1 MIETCQT
8 EKAKRDYIL
17 LRKALDHNDQ
27 QAYAE
32 LMSLYRD
39 SIYYMLVRMVKNKD
53 DAEDLTLMTF
63 GKAFRYLDKY
73 TPKYAFSTWL
83 YRIALNNSIDF
94 LRVKNNMPQYF
105 DEDLYTNSATSI
117 IDQSEDN
124 LQRTPEEEVID
135 KQRLQLLRAAVSELP
150 DKYRKVIELRYYE
163 DLAYEEIAE
172 RMDVSL
178 ATVKRVRASMVEAMR
193 RRAEEL
199 GMKTKDR

>member
-1 MIETCQT
+1 MSNETCQT
-8 EKAKRDYIL
+8 EKAKRDYLL
-17 LRKALDHNDQ
+17 LRRALDHNDQ

-39 SIYYMLVRMVKNKD
+39 SIFYMLVRMVKNKD

-105 DEDLYTNSATSI
+105 EEDLYTDNATSI

-124 LQRTPEEEVID
+124 MQRTPEEEIID
-135 KQRLQLLRAAVSELP
+135 KQRLQMLRAAVSELP

-163 DLAYEEIAE
+163 DLAYDEIAE
-172 RMDVSL
+172 RLGLTLSN
-178 ATVKRVRASMVEAMR
+178 VKIQIMRAKNMLSELMQPMR
-193 RRAEEL
+193 SSI
-199 GMKTKDR
+199 

>member
-8 EKAKRDYIL
+8 EKAKRDYML
-17 LRKALDHNDQ
+17 LRKALDDNDQ

-73 TPKYAFSTWL
+73 TPKYAFSTRL

-94 LRVKNNMPQYF
+94 LRMKNNMPQYF
-105 DEDLYTNSATSI
+105 EEDLYTSSTTSI

-124 LQRTPEEEVID
+124 LQRNPEEEIID

-150 DKYRKVIELRYYE
+150 ERYRRVIELRYYE

-172 RMDVSL
+172 RLGLTLSN
-178 ATVKRVRASMVEAMR
+178 VKIQIMRAKQMLSELMKPMRNAM
-193 RRAEEL
+193 
-199 GMKTKDR
+199 

>member
-1 MIETCQT
+1 MMNTCQT
-8 EKAKRDYIL
+8 EKAKRDYVL

-32 LMSLYRD
+32 LMRLYRD
-39 SIYYMLVRMVKNKD
+39 SIYYMLMRMVKNKD

-73 TPKYAFSTWL
+73 TPQYAFSTWL

-105 DEDLYTNSATSI
+105 EEDLYTSSTTSI

-124 LQRTPEEEVID
+124 LQRTPEDEVID
-135 KQRLQLLRAAVSELP
+135 KQRLQLLRAAVAELP
-150 DKYRKVIELRYYE
+150 ERYRRVIELRYYE

-172 RMDVSL
+172 RLGLTLSN
-178 ATVKRVRASMVEAMR
+178 VKIQILRAKNMLSELMLPMRNAM
-193 RRAEEL
+193 
-199 GMKTKDR
+199 

>member
-8 EKAKRDYIL
+8 EKAKRDYML
-17 LRKALDHNDQ
+17 LRKALDNNDQ

-94 LRVKNNMPQYF
+94 LRMKNNMPQYF
-105 DEDLYTNSATSI
+105 EEDLYTSSTTSI

-124 LQRTPEEEVID
+124 LQRNPEEEIID

-150 DKYRKVIELRYYE
+150 ERYRRVIELRYYE

-172 RMDVSL
+172 RLGLTLSN
-178 ATVKRVRASMVEAMR
+178 VKIQIMRAKQMLSELMKPMRNAM
-193 RRAEEL
+193 
-199 GMKTKDR
+199 

>member
-1 MIETCQT
+1 MINTCQT
-8 EKAKRDYIL
+8 EKAKRDYVL
-17 LRKALDHNDQ
+17 LRKALDNNDQ

-39 SIYYMLVRMVKNKD
+39 SIYYMLIRMVKNKD

-94 LRVKNNMPQYF
+94 MRVKNNMPQYF
-105 DEDLYTNSATSI
+105 EEDLYTSNTTSMV
-117 IDQSEDN
+117 DQSEDN

-135 KQRLQLLRAAVSELP
+135 KQRLQLLRAAVAELP

-163 DLAYEEIAE
+163 DLAYEDIAE
-172 RMDVSL
+172 RLGLSL
-178 ATVKRVRASMVEAMR
+178 SNVKIQIMRAKQMLSQLMQPMRNAM
-193 RRAEEL
+193 
-199 GMKTKDR
+199 

>member
-1 MIETCQT
+1 MINTCQT
-8 EKAKRDYIL
+8 EKAKRDYVL
-17 LRKALDHNDQ
+17 LRKALDNNDQ

-39 SIYYMLVRMVKNKD
+39 SIYYMLIRMVKNKD

-94 LRVKNNMPQYF
+94 MRVKNNMPQYF
-105 DEDLYTNSATSI
+105 EEDLYTSNTTSMV
-117 IDQSEDN
+117 DQSEDN

-135 KQRLQLLRAAVSELP
+135 KQRLQLLRAAVAELP
-150 DKYRKVIELRYYE
+150 EKYRKVIELRYYE
-163 DLAYEEIAE
+163 DLAYEDIAE
-172 RMDVSL
+172 RLGLSL
-178 ATVKRVRASMVEAMR
+178 SNVKIQIMRAKQMLTQLMQPMRNAM
-193 RRAEEL
+193 
-199 GMKTKDR
+199 

>member
-1 MIETCQT
+1 MINTCQT
-8 EKAKRDYIL
+8 EKAKRDYVL

-32 LMSLYRD
+32 LMRLYRD
-39 SIYYMLVRMVKNKD
+39 SIYFMLMRMVKNKD

-73 TPKYAFSTWL
+73 TPQYAFSTWL

-105 DEDLYTNSATSI
+105 EDDLYTNSTTSI
-117 IDQSEDN
+117 IDQSEEN
-124 LQRTPEEEVID
+124 LQRTPEDEVID

-150 DKYRKVIELRYYE
+150 DRYRKVIELRYYE

-172 RMDVSL
+172 RLGLTLSN
-178 ATVKRVRASMVEAMR
+178 VKIQILRAKQMLSELMLPMRNAM
-193 RRAEEL
+193 
-199 GMKTKDR
+199 

>member
-1 MIETCQT
+1 MINTCQT
-8 EKAKRDYIL
+8 EKAKRDYVL

-32 LMSLYRD
+32 LMRLYRD
-39 SIYYMLVRMVKNKD
+39 SIYYMLMRMVKNKD

-73 TPKYAFSTWL
+73 TPQYAFSTWL

-105 DEDLYTNSATSI
+105 EEDLYTTSATSI

-124 LQRTPEEEVID
+124 FQRTPEDEVID

-150 DKYRKVIELRYYE
+150 ERYRRVIELRYYE

-172 RMDVSL
+172 RLGLTLSN
-178 ATVKRVRASMVEAMR
+178 VKIQIMRAKNMLSELMQPMRNAM
-193 RRAEEL
+193 
-199 GMKTKDR
+199 

>member
-1 MIETCQT
+1 MSNETCQT
-8 EKAKRDYIL
+8 EKAKRDYLL
-17 LRKALDHNDQ
+17 LRRALDHNDQ

-39 SIYYMLVRMVKNKD
+39 SIFYMLVRMVKNKD

-105 DEDLYTNSATSI
+105 EEDLYTDNATSI

-124 LQRTPEEEVID
+124 MQRTPEEEIID
-135 KQRLQLLRAAVSELP
+135 KQRLQMLRAAVSELP
-150 DKYRKVIELRYYE
+150 DKYRKVIELRYYD
-163 DLAYEEIAE
+163 DLAYDEIAE
-172 RMDVSL
+172 RLGLTLSN
-178 ATVKRVRASMVEAMR
+178 VKIQIMRAKNMLSELMQPMR
-193 RRAEEL
+193 SSI
-199 GMKTKDR
+199 

>member
-1 MIETCQT
+1 MITTCT
-8 EKAKRDYIL
+8 TDKAKRDYQL

-32 LMSLYRD
+32 LMHLYRD
-39 SIYYMLVRMVKNKD
+39 SIYYMLIRMVKNKD

-73 TPKYAFSTWL
+73 TPQYAFSTWL

-105 DEDLYTNSATSI
+105 EEDLYTTSTTSI

-135 KQRLQLLRAAVSELP
+135 KQRLQLLRAAVSQLP

-163 DLAYEEIAE
+163 DLPYEDISE
-172 RMDVSL
+172 RLGLTLSN
-178 ATVKRVRASMVEAMR
+178 VKIQIMRAKQMLTELMRPMRNAM
-193 RRAEEL
+193 
-199 GMKTKDR
+199 

>member
-1 MIETCQT
+1 MINTCQT
-8 EKAKRDYIL
+8 EKAKRDYVL
-17 LRKALDHNDQ
+17 LRKALDNNDQ

-39 SIYYMLVRMVKNKD
+39 SIYYMLIRMVKNKD

-94 LRVKNNMPQYF
+94 MRVKNNMPQYF
-105 DEDLYTNSATSI
+105 EEDLYTSNTTSMV
-117 IDQSEDN
+117 DQSEDN

-135 KQRLQLLRAAVSELP
+135 KQRLQLLRAAVAELP
-150 DKYRKVIELRYYE
+150 EKYRKVIELRYYE
-163 DLAYEEIAE
+163 DLAYEDIAE
-172 RMDVSL
+172 RLGLSL
-178 ATVKRVRASMVEAMR
+178 SNVKIQIMRAKQMLSQLMQPMRNAM
-193 RRAEEL
+193 
-199 GMKTKDR
+199 

>member
-1 MIETCQT
+1 MINTCQT
-8 EKAKRDYIL
+8 EKAKRDYLL
-17 LRKALDHNDQ
+17 LRRALDENDQ

-39 SIYYMLVRMVKNKD
+39 SIFYMLVRMVKNKD

-73 TPKYAFSTWL
+73 TPQYAFSTWL

-105 DEDLYTNSATSI
+105 EEDLYTTSTTSI

-124 LQRTPEEEVID
+124 LQRTPEDEVID

-150 DKYRKVIELRYYE
+150 ERYRRVIELRYYE

-172 RMDVSL
+172 RLELTLSNVKIQIMRAKNML
-178 ATVKRVRASMVEAMR
+178 AELMLPMRNAM
-193 RRAEEL
+193 
-199 GMKTKDR
+199 

>member
-1 MIETCQT
+1 MNTTNTCQT
-8 EKAKRDYIL
+8 EKAKRDYVL

-32 LMSLYRD
+32 LMRLYRD
-39 SIYYMLVRMVKNKD
+39 SIYFMLVRMVKNKD

-105 DEDLYTNSATSI
+105 EEDLYTSNTTSI
-117 IDQSEDN
+117 IDKSEDN
-124 LQRTPEEEVID
+124 LQRTPEEEIID

-150 DKYRKVIELRYYE
+150 DRYRRVIELRYYE

-172 RMDVSL
+172 RLSL
-178 ATVKRVRASMVEAMR
+178 TLSNVKIQIMRAKQMLAELMKPMQNAM
-193 RRAEEL
+193 
-199 GMKTKDR
+199 

>member
-1 MIETCQT
+1 MNDNTCQT
-8 EKAKRDYIL
+8 EKAKRDYLL
-17 LRKALDHNDQ
+17 LRRALDENDQ

-39 SIYYMLVRMVKNKD
+39 SIYYMLVRMVKNKV

-94 LRVKNNMPQYF
+94 LRMKNNMPQYF
-105 DEDLYTNSATSI
+105 EEDLYTSSTTSI

-124 LQRTPEEEVID
+124 LQRTPEEEIID
-135 KQRLQLLRAAVSELP
+135 KQRLQLLRAAVSQLP

-163 DLAYEEIAE
+163 DLAYEEISE
-172 RMDVSL
+172 RLGITLSNVKIQIMRAKQML
-178 ATVKRVRASMVEAMR
+178 AQLMQPMKNSM
-193 RRAEEL
+193 
-199 GMKTKDR
+199 

>member
-1 MIETCQT
+1 MINTCQT
-8 EKAKRDYIL
+8 EKAKRDYVL
-17 LRKALDHNDQ
+17 LRKALDNNDQ

-39 SIYYMLVRMVKNKD
+39 SIYYMLIRMVKNKD

-94 LRVKNNMPQYF
+94 LRMKNNMPQYF
-105 DEDLYTNSATSI
+105 EEDLYTSNTTSMV
-117 IDQSEDN
+117 DQSEDN

-135 KQRLQLLRAAVSELP
+135 KQRLQLLRAAVAELP
-150 DKYRKVIELRYYE
+150 EKYRKVIELRYYE
-163 DLAYEEIAE
+163 DLAYEDIAE
-172 RMDVSL
+172 RLGLSL
-178 ATVKRVRASMVEAMR
+178 SNVKIQIMRAKQMLTQLMQPMRNAM
-193 RRAEEL
+193 
-199 GMKTKDR
+199 

>member
-1 MIETCQT
+1 MNDNTCQT
-8 EKAKRDYIL
+8 EKAKRDYLL
-17 LRKALDHNDQ
+17 LRRALDENDQ

-94 LRVKNNMPQYF
+94 LRMKNNMPQYF
-105 DEDLYTNSATSI
+105 EEDLYTSSTTSI

-124 LQRTPEEEVID
+124 LQRNPEEEIID

-150 DKYRKVIELRYYE
+150 ERYRRVIELRYYE

-172 RMDVSL
+172 RLGLTLSN
-178 ATVKRVRASMVEAMR
+178 VKIQIMRAKQMLSELMKPMRNAM
-193 RRAEEL
+193 
-199 GMKTKDR
+199 

>member
-1 MIETCQT
+1 MNTTNTCQT
-8 EKAKRDYIL
+8 EKAKRDYVL

-32 LMSLYRD
+32 LMRLYRD
-39 SIYYMLVRMVKNKD
+39 SIYFMLVRMVKNKD

-105 DEDLYTNSATSI
+105 EEDLYTSSTTSI
-117 IDQSEDN
+117 IDKSEDN
-124 LQRTPEEEVID
+124 LQRTPEEEIID

-150 DKYRKVIELRYYE
+150 DRYRRVIELRYYE

-172 RMDVSL
+172 RLSL
-178 ATVKRVRASMVEAMR
+178 TLSNVKIQIMRAKQMLAELMKPMQNAM
-193 RRAEEL
+193 
-199 GMKTKDR
+199 

>member
-1 MIETCQT
+1 MISTTCQT
-8 EKAKRDYIL
+8 DKAKRDYIL

-32 LMSLYRD
+32 LMALYRD
-39 SIYYMLVRMVKNKD
+39 SIFYMLVRMVKNKD

-105 DEDLYTNSATSI
+105 EEDLYTSNTTSI

-124 LQRTPEEEVID
+124 MQRTPEEEVID
-135 KQRLQLLRAAVSELP
+135 KQRLQLLRAAVAELP
-150 DKYRKVIELRYYE
+150 EKYRKVIELRYYE

-172 RMDVSL
+172 RLGLTLSN
-178 ATVKRVRASMVEAMR
+178 VKIQIMRAKQMLSELMQPMRNAM
-193 RRAEEL
+193 
-199 GMKTKDR
+199 

>member
-1 MIETCQT
+1 MINSCQT
-8 EKAKRDYIL
+8 EKAKRDYVL

-32 LMSLYRD
+32 LMRLYRD
-39 SIYYMLVRMVKNKD
+39 SIYYMLMRMVKNKD

-73 TPKYAFSTWL
+73 TPQYAFSTWL

-105 DEDLYTNSATSI
+105 EDDLYTTSTTSI

-124 LQRTPEEEVID
+124 LQRTPEDEVID

-150 DKYRKVIELRYYE
+150 ERYRKVIELRYYE

-172 RMDVSL
+172 RLGLTLSNVKIQIMRAKNML
-178 ATVKRVRASMVEAMR
+178 AELMQPMRNAM
-193 RRAEEL
+193 
-199 GMKTKDR
+199 

>member
-1 MIETCQT
+1 MTTTTCQT
-8 EKAKRDYIL
+8 EKAKRDYVL

-39 SIYYMLVRMVKNKD
+39 SIFYMLVRMVKNKD

-94 LRVKNNMPQYF
+94 LRLKNNMPQYF
-105 DEDLYTNSATSI
+105 EEDLYTSSTTSI

-163 DLAYEEIAE
+163 DLAYEEISE
-172 RMDVSL
+172 RLGLTLSN
-178 ATVKRVRASMVEAMR
+178 VKIQIMRAKQMLTQLMQPMRNAM
-193 RRAEEL
+193 
-199 GMKTKDR
+199 

>member
-1 MIETCQT
+1 MTNTCQT
-8 EKAKRDYIL
+8 EKAQRDYVL

-32 LMSLYRD
+32 LMGLYRD

-94 LRVKNNMPQYF
+94 LRLKNNMPQYF
-105 DEDLYTNSATSI
+105 EEDLYTSSTTSI
-117 IDQSEDN
+117 IDQSEEN

-135 KQRLQLLRAAVSELP
+135 KQRLQLLRAAVAELP
-150 DKYRKVIELRYYE
+150 EKYRNVIELRYYE
-163 DLAYEEIAE
+163 DLPYEEIAK
-172 RMDVSL
+172 RLGRTLSN
-178 ATVKRVRASMVEAMR
+178 VKIQIMRAKQMLSELMKPMRNAM
-193 RRAEEL
+193 
-199 GMKTKDR
+199 

>member
-105 DEDLYTNSATSI
+105 EEDLYTTSTTSI

-124 LQRTPEEEVID
+124 LQRTPEDEVID

-150 DKYRKVIELRYYE
+150 ERYRRVIELRYYE

-172 RMDVSL
+172 RLGLTLSNVKIQIMRAKNML
-178 ATVKRVRASMVEAMR
+178 AELMQPMRNAM
-193 RRAEEL
+193 
-199 GMKTKDR
+199 

>member
-1 MIETCQT
+1 MTITSCT
-8 EKAKRDYIL
+8 TDKAKRDYQL

-32 LMSLYRD
+32 LMRLYRD
-39 SIYYMLVRMVKNKD
+39 SIYYMLIRMVKNKD

-105 DEDLYTNSATSI
+105 EEDLYTSSTTSI
-117 IDQSEDN
+117 IDKSEDN
-124 LQRTPEEEVID
+124 LQRTPEEEIID

-150 DKYRKVIELRYYE
+150 DRYRRVIELRYYE

-172 RMDVSL
+172 RLSL
-178 ATVKRVRASMVEAMR
+178 TLSNVKIQIMRAKQMLAELMKPMRNAM
-193 RRAEEL
+193 
-199 GMKTKDR
+199 

>member
-1 MIETCQT
+1 MTITSCT
-8 EKAKRDYIL
+8 TDKAKRDYQL

-32 LMSLYRD
+32 LMRLYRD
-39 SIYYMLVRMVKNKD
+39 SIYYMLIRMVKNKD

-73 TPKYAFSTWL
+73 TPQYAFSTWL

-105 DEDLYTNSATSI
+105 EEDLYTTSTTSI

-124 LQRTPEEEVID
+124 LQRTPEDEIID
-135 KQRLQLLRAAVSELP
+135 KQRLQLLRAAVSQLP

-163 DLAYEEIAE
+163 DLAYEEIAQ
-172 RMDVSL
+172 RLDLSL
-178 ATVKRVRASMVEAMR
+178 SNVKIQIMRAKQMLSQLMQPMRNAM
-193 RRAEEL
+193 
-199 GMKTKDR
+199 

>member
-172 RMDVSL
+172 RLGLTLSNVKIQIMRAKQML
-178 ATVKRVRASMVEAMR
+178 AQLMQPMRNAM
-193 RRAEEL
+193 
-199 GMKTKDR
+199 

>member
-1 MIETCQT
+1 MTTTTCQT
-8 EKAKRDYIL
+8 EKAKRDYVL

-94 LRVKNNMPQYF
+94 LRLKNNMPQYF
-105 DEDLYTNSATSI
+105 EEDLYTSSTTSI

-135 KQRLQLLRAAVSELP
+135 KQRLQLLRAAVAELP

-172 RMDVSL
+172 RLCLTLSN
-178 ATVKRVRASMVEAMR
+178 VKIQIMRAKQMLSQLMQPMRTAM
-193 RRAEEL
+193 
-199 GMKTKDR
+199 